1 MRLAWVFDRL
11 SRGTTL
17 TAVLRQQRLFD
28 RAYHQTFQRIVS
40 LRAVLNPQAIEQT
53 QNVDRP
59 ALLNPQLPATSRMQP
74 GVSSQ
79 APAAASLNPDRP
91 ASIMF
96 ENVLNPKGE
105 EIEMK
110 PATSMLGLLVASAA
124 LPLAAAT
131 CDSLNSLK
139 LTNATITATAVA
151 AGSYTPPA
159 PAGGKGKAPAAM
171 TDLPAF
177 CDVKVVSKPSA
188 DSVINIE
195 YWLPDTGW
203 NGNFLAKG
211 NGGWS
216 GSITPNTLADGL
228 RAGYATAMTDTGH
241 EGGSASFA
249 LDHPE
254 KVVDFGYRAV
264 HEMAAL
270 GKQIVQARYESPVR
284 KSYWDGC
291 SAGGRQGLKAAQMYP
306 ADFDG
311 IVAGAPAIMFTG
323 RSSQAIW
330 IGQQTHKSPE
340 NALPQ
345 AKFAVVHNAVLA
357 ACDNLDGVKDGVL
370 ENPRKCNFDPKSI
383 QCKGADAADCLTAG
397 EVETVQKIYADVT
410 NPRTKEVYFP
420 GHEPGSENGWNTMA
434 GANPFGV
441 GIDMF
446 KYVVFSNPDWDYK
459 TLNFDADM
467 TKAMKAGEPIDALNP
482 NLKPFY
488 DRGGKIIQ
496 YHGWG
501 DPQIS
506 SRSSVVYYEN
516 VAKANG
522 GVSKVQN
529 NHRLFMVP
537 GMAHCGG
544 GDGTATFDMLSA
556 LTQWVEQ
563 NKVPEQIVASRVEGG
578 KTVRTRPLCSYPA
591 TAQYKGSG
599 STDDAA
605 NFTCK

>member
-1 MRLAWVFDRL
+1 MKL
-11 SRGTTL
+11 TT
-17 TAVLRQQRLFD
+17 
-28 RAYHQTFQRIVS
+28 
-40 LRAVLNPQAIEQT
+40 
-53 QNVDRP
+53 
-59 ALLNPQLPATSRMQP
+59 
-74 GVSSQ
+74 
-79 APAAASLNPDRP
+79 
-91 ASIMF
+91 
-96 ENVLNPKGE
+96 
-105 EIEMK
+105 
-110 PATSMLGLLVASAA
+110 LGLLLASAA
-124 LPLAAAT
+124 LPVAAAT

-139 LTNATITATAVA
+139 LPNAAITATAVA
-151 AGSYTPPA
+151 AGAYTPPA
-159 PAGGKGKAPAAM
+159 AANAKGKAPAPIA
-171 TDLPAF
+171 DLPAF

-211 NGGWS
+211 NGGWT
-216 GSITPNTLADGL
+216 GSVTPNSLADGL

-249 LDHPE
+249 LGHPE
-254 KVVDFGYRAV
+254 KVIDFGYRAV

-270 GKQIVQARYESPVR
+270 GKTIVQARYESPVR

-291 SAGGRQGLKAAQMYP
+291 SAGGRQGLKAVQMYP
-306 ADFDG
+306 EDFDG
-311 IVAGAPAIMFTG
+311 VVAGAPALQFTG
-323 RSSQAIW
+323 RASQAIW

-357 ACDNLDGVKDGVL
+357 ACDELDGVKDGVL
-370 ENPRKCNFDPKSI
+370 ENPRKCNFDPKKL
-383 QCKGADAADCLTAG
+383 QCAGADAADCLTPG
-397 EVETVQKIYADVT
+397 QVETVARIYSDVK
-410 NPRTKEVYFP
+410 NPRTGEVYFA
-420 GHEPGSENGWNTMA
+420 GHEPGSESGWGTMA

-446 KYVVFSNPDWDYK
+446 RYVVFGDENWDYK
-459 TLNFDADM
+459 TMNFDADM
-467 TKAMKAGEPIDALNP
+467 TKSLKAGEAIDALNP
-482 NLKPFY
+482 NLKPFF
-488 DRGGKIIQ
+488 DRGGKIVQ
-496 YHGWG
+496 YHGWA

-506 SRSSVVYYEN
+506 PGSSVTYYEN

-522 GVSKVQN
+522 GIAKVQQ
-529 NHRLFMVP
+529 NHRLYMVP

-544 GDGTATFDMLSA
+544 GDGTATFNMLSA

-563 NKVPEQIVASRVEGG
+563 NKAPESIPASRVANGQ
-578 KTVRTRPLCSYPA
+578 TARTRPLCSYPA
-591 TAQYKGSG
+591 TAQYNGSG